1 MQKLIL
7 CLLIISCT
15 TNAIS
20 PESSTSSDLERPQD
34 LEANVID
41 HGDFLK
47 KRKKRKR
54 KKILSAENRGLSL
67 DSQILK
73 EAEQQLKE
81 WLHFLQESEALAS
94 EAEAEDRGLN
104 NSERRRQ
111 AKLRYELH

>member
-1 MQKLIL
+1 MQKLL
-7 CLLIISCT
+7 LFLLLITLS
-15 TNAIS
+15 NAIFS
-20 PESSTSSDLERPQD
+20 KENSTVDLESRPR
-34 LEANVID
+34 LEAANVID
-41 HGDFLK
+41 HGDLMK

-54 KKILSAENRGLSL
+54 KKIVQSHSG
-67 DSQILK
+67 LK

-81 WLHFLQESEALAS
+81 WLHFLQESEAEALAS